1 MPGAEDVDHIV
12 VGEAVVA
19 DGGVGVG
26 GLRVEPGLALETDIQ
41 PGGRHQCIFTPS
53 RYFLLR

>member
-1 MPGAEDVDHIV
+1 MPGAEDVDHV
-12 VGEAVVA
+12 VIGEAVVA

-26 GLRVEPGLALETDIQ
+26 GLWVEPGLALETDIQ
-41 PGGRHQCIFTPS
+41 PGVRHQCILAPS